1 MPISKT
7 KRDKGLCFHCNEKFL
22 RRPSVQSKGM
32 RMFIDDEKANEVE
45 IFDEMEPKEETN
57 VELQVAMVD
66 ATELSLTQLWGFHPK
81 NIEDERVH

>member
-1 MPISKT
+1 M
-7 KRDKGLCFHCNEKFL
+7 
-22 RRPSVQSKGM
+22 QSKGM
-32 RMFIDDEKANEVE
+32 RMFVDDEKANEVE